1 MNTYIFTVSP
11 QEAERIANGDQTVL
25 VRKKAPKAPF
35 KAVMYVKKENDNF
48 IKRCEEI
55 TEKLYGSYYIY
66 RGQGKVIG
74 EFICDKVDFL
84 APRGIKDIPLY
95 YSDKWLKETLKKAGL
110 TCDQAIAY
118 QGNKSDIYALHITV
132 QKLYGKEEEK

>member
-11 QEAERIANGDQTVL
+11 QETERIANGDQTVL

-35 KAVMYVKKENDNF
+35 KAVMSDK
-48 IKRCEEI
+48 
-55 TEKLYGSYYIY
+55 IY
-66 RGQGKVIG
+66 RGQGKAIG

-118 QGNKSDIYALHITV
+118 QGNKSDIYALHITA
-132 QKLYGKEEEK
+132 QKLYDKEEK